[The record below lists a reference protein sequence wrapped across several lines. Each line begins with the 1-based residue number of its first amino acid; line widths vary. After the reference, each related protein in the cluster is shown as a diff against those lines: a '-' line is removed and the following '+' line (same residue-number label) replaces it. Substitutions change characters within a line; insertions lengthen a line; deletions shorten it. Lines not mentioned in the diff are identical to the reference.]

1 MKPTTRDSVFSAL
14 DNQPYRR
21 VFLENGNWMGTLCLC
36 ALISSHCTADC
47 IFTHSFHLFFP
58 IAVETKSSNA
68 IINFAW
74 LFYHVMPPI
83 CRKIFL
89 LIYVSVSNSKSL
101 SILNI
106 FFKSLVIESCVK
118 VYDKI
123 RVDKCVI
130 AAKIVVAFWLSKFYR

>member
-58 IAVETKSSNA
+58 IAVETKSFERNNKFRVTVLSCNA
-68 IINFAW
+68 A
-74 LFYHVMPPI
+74 
-83 CRKIFL
+83 
-89 LIYVSVSNSKSL
+89 YVSQ
-101 SILNI
+101 NI
-106 FFKSLVIESCVK
+106 SFNLGICFE
-118 VYDKI
+118 
-123 RVDKCVI
+123 
-130 AAKIVVAFWLSKFYR
+130 